1 MSSSKLF
8 EPLKIGSMTLQHRM
22 VLAPLTRFRA
32 GDDHVHQPIAE
43 EYYAQRGSVPGTLLI
58 TEATF
63 ISPRAS
69 GYSNVPGLWSPAQL
83 AAWKKITDAVHAKG
97 SYIFVQLWALG
108 RTADPAVKEK
118 EGTGPIESSSAI
130 PLIPDSRSNA
140 ASEGTA
146 DLPTPHVLTEEE
158 IHQYIADY
166 ASAAKSAV
174 DVAGFDGVEIH
185 GANGYLIDQFTQDT
199 VNQRTD
205 QWGGSIENRSRFGL
219 EVAKAVVAAIGAE
232 RTGIRLSPFSTFQGM
247 RMADPIPQFSHL
259 VKGLKE
265 LQLTYLHL
273 VEARIAGN
281 TESSSK
287 DSLAPLTDIWG
298 TTSPILLAGGFKA
311 ATAKTTVDEEYA
323 DKDVAIVFG
332 RLWVSNPDLPFRVK
346 RGIELTQYDRED
358 FYRVKEARGY
368 TDLPF
373 SREWSEV
380 KAKA

>member
-8 EPLKIGSMTLQHRM
+8 EPLKIGTMNLQHRM

-32 GDDHVHQPIAE
+32 GDDHVHQPMAE

-69 GYSNVPGLWSPAQL
+69 GYANVPGLWSPAQL

-108 RTADPAVKEK
+108 RTANPAIREK
-118 EGTGPIESSSAI
+118 EGTGPIESSSAS
-130 PLIPDSRSNA
+130 PLLPDGHSHA
-140 ASEGTA
+140 A
-146 DLPTPHVLTEEE
+146 DLPIPHVLTEEE

-166 ASAAKSAV
+166 ASAAKSAIE
-174 DVAGFDGVEIH
+174 VAGFDGVEIH

-232 RTGIRLSPFSTFQGM
+232 KTGIRLSPFSPFQGM
-247 RMADPIPQFSHL
+247 RMANPIPQFSHL

-265 LQLTYLHL
+265 LKLAYLHL
-273 VEARIAGN
+273 VEARISGN
-281 TESSSK
+281 AESGST
-287 DSLAPLTDIWG
+287 DSLAPLIDIWG

-311 ATAKTTVDEEYA
+311 ATAKTAVDEEYA
-323 DKDVAIVFG
+323 GKDVAIVFG

-346 RGIELTQYDRED
+346 RGIELTPYNRED

-380 KAKA
+380 KGKV